1 MTKLQKIELIN
12 QLEVK
17 LEIARR
23 QFFNQESH
31 KIDKNLVS
39 DIISIYF
46 SLDNEDRNKY
56 MEEIYIV
63 FRERLSKEN

>member
-23 QFFNQESH
+23 QFFTQESH
-31 KIDKNLVS
+31 KIDWA
-39 DIISIYF
+39 
-46 SLDNEDRNKY
+46 
-56 MEEIYIV
+56 
-63 FRERLSKEN
+63 